1 MIPNKNPG
9 DRFIREPI
17 ESPREEADSE
27 PVAWMLQSRTR
38 PDYEGQDVD
47 PWQLEDHAWDKEW
60 RDKWLSDP
68 RDNEELRAVPLY
80 TNPPVE
86 PEKCHSVCHSGN
98 SEWDSGDVYHE
109 HVACRLSKGHEG
121 KHEPVSGPYSK
132 HKGKMREI
140 LEEGLANIDQHKLK
154 VLGALYGDV
163 EFWKLRKVVDAALA
177 LQEPSK

>member
-17 ESPREEADSE
+17 ESLREEADSE
-27 PVAWMLQSRTR
+27 PVAMLGT
-38 PDYEGQDVD
+38 
-47 PWQLEDHAWDKEW
+47 EDSSNPHLITAGKDAVGAFIYPFLGCDELCA
-60 RDKWLSDP
+60 DQP
-68 RDNEELRAVPLY
+68 AGEFMLRA
-80 TNPPVE
+80 NRPPAE